1 MIYAY
6 EVIEF
11 LQGYCLDTLSAT
23 SSETVTAEATDNEII
38 IGGGYSYSTGDII
51 KFTGTD
57 LPVPLVSTVYY
68 YAIAV
73 SSTRIKIATSFANA
87 QLGTYIDLTDAGS
100 GTITL
105 SKYDYVIL
113 TSSWIQ
119 KRLDSFVVPY
129 VERITRQS
137 FSGIDTVTEYYS
149 GNGKNIMILNRKPVV
164 AVTEIRYVLG
174 SNNISI
180 LNLGNIEVV
189 QSEGIL
195 KAKRNY
201 EESFYLPVFAKGDY
215 NIKVTYTYG
224 YTTCPDDV
232 KEAIIYLAAWQVL
245 NHIGARTGGGSIT
258 MQSYGRQFGD
268 RGKYTDIMLSLSQM
282 GHALLSPYMT
292 SVIGN

>member
-1 MIYAY
+1 MS
-6 EVIEF
+6 
-11 LQGYCLDTLSAT
+11 LP
-23 SSETVTAEATDNEII
+23 
-38 IGGGYSYSTGDII
+38 TGND
-51 KFTGTD
+51 
-57 LPVPLVSTVYY
+57 
-68 YAIAV
+68 
-73 SSTRIKIATSFANA
+73 
-87 QLGTYIDLTDAGS
+87 
-100 GTITL
+100 
-105 SKYDYVIL
+105 IL
-113 TSSWIQ
+113 TFLEGYGITSTILTTSWIQ

-137 FSGIDTVTEYYS
+137 FSGVTSVTEYYS

-224 YTTCPDDV
+224 YASCPDDV
-232 KEAIIYLAAWQVL
+232 SEAIIYLCAEQAL
-245 NHIGARTGGGSIT
+245 GFIGARTGGGSIT
-258 MQSYGRQFGD
+258 MQAYGRQFGE
-268 RGKYTDIMLSLSQM
+268 RGKYTDIRNDLSRQAY
-282 GHALLSPYMT
+282 ALLSPYMT
-292 SVIGN
+292 GVIGN